1 MAVQED
7 VSAVIITKRKT
18 SEAVLAMLEGHEKVF
33 VLGCN
38 SCAQTI
44 ETGGPEQVAE
54 MSEFLTENGKTIT
67 GTAVIDPIC
76 HVAGA
81 KRALREQGEA
91 VSSAD
96 AVLVMACGAGV
107 QTVSEALDKAAL
119 PALDSVFLGNVVR
132 HGIFDER
139 CSLCGECVL
148 DTTAGICPVTRCAK
162 GLLNGPCGG
171 MSEGKCE
178 VDPDQDCAWALI
190 YERLDKRGRSD
201 EMAKIAKPKDHSLHR
216 KPVKI
221 SNR

>member
-1 MAVQED
+1 M
-7 VSAVIITKRKT
+7 IITKPKT
-18 SEAVLAMLEGHEKVF
+18 QETILSMLEGYDKVF

-38 SCAQTI
+38 SCAETI
-44 ETGGPEQVAE
+44 GTGGPEQVAE
-54 MSEFLTENGKTIT
+54 MGEFLAGSGKTVT

-91 VSSAD
+91 VSGAD

-107 QTVSEALDKAAL
+107 QTVSEALEQAAF

-132 HGIFDER
+132 HGVFDER

-148 DTTAGICPVTRCAK
+148 DITGGICPVTRCAK

-171 MSEGKCE
+171 MTEGKCE

-190 YERLDKRGRSD
+190 YERLAKTGRT
-201 EMAKIAKPKDHSLHR
+201 EKMAETMKPKDHSLHR